1 MEARPPWGSG
11 SGPGV
16 IGDAL
21 TRLTLEQ
28 RAGQLF
34 MAGLQSGATPT
45 EAGETNATIR
55 TQHAGN
61 VVLYSTGWKVPAG
74 TAAPRSARPRCPC
87 RRWRERRTSD
97 IAPMTQVVLAEVAA
111 DPAFAAQI
119 EGSVERVLRVKAALG
134 LLPTP
139 SESPGRT

>member
-34 MAGLQSGATPT
+34 MVGLQSGATPT
-45 EAGETNATIR
+45 EAEETNATIR

-61 VVLYSTGWKVPAG
+61 VVLYSTGWNGSP
-74 TAAPRSARPRCPC
+74 TIRAAPLPLQALAREAN
-87 RRWRERRTSD
+87 ERYC
-97 IAPMTQVVLAEVAA
+97 A
-111 DPAFAAQI
+111 DD
-119 EGSVERVLRVKAALG
+119 
-134 LLPTP
+134 
-139 SESPGRT
+139 PGRPGRGRRRSGVRRPDRGIGRARAAGQGRSRPLADTERKPRPDLT